1 VLSADDPEV
10 VRPQCVACPVSYS
23 PQAERLRL
31 EGDVVVALVVD
42 EEGHVTEARLV
53 RSDEKL
59 LEEPALR
66 SVRKWQYRP
75 ATKGGV
81 PGKMHIEVTVRFRP

>member
-1 VLSADDPEV
+1 VLSASDPEV
-10 VRPQCVACPVSYS
+10 VRPQCVACPVAYS

-81 PGKMHIEVTVRFRP
+81 PGKMHLEVTVRFRP